1 MFGEP
6 EKVLIDERDI
16 SEGEEK
22 HNFPI
27 GLETAPKKINKFK
40 NDFSKYSLQEPKQ
53 IIDKTVKK
61 RAFE

>member
-40 NDFSKYSLQEPKQ
+40 NDFSEYSL
-53 IIDKTVKK
+53 
-61 RAFE
+61 